1 MAKQKTDGL
10 DDIPTFE
17 QAIDKVRKIVT
28 TLESGE
34 ATLGQS
40 LECYEQ
46 GIAELKR
53 CHAILDAA
61 EQKVSVLAG
70 FDADGQPVTQPLP
83 EIEVRTGAGRKA
95 VSGKAAEDLA
105 SPKTTSEAKKPAKR
119 GPSFE
124 SSDVD
129 DEGSLF

>member
-1 MAKQKTDGL
+1 MAKQKTDGPP
-10 DDIPTFE
+10 DISTFE
-17 QAIDKVRKIVT
+17 QAIGKVRKIVA
-28 TLESGE
+28 TLESRDT
-34 ATLGQS
+34 TLGQS

-70 FDADGQPVTQPLP
+70 FDADGRPITEPLP
-83 EIEVRTGAGRKA
+83 EIEVRSGAGRKS
-95 VSGKAAEDLA
+95 VV
-105 SPKTTSEAKKPAKR
+105 KKPSKPDDGFAD
-119 GPSFE
+119 SE
-124 SSDVD
+124 VD